1 MNSFKNWVIGT
12 SLLCAVVLGLG
23 AFLLVKP
30 QLDEAGELDAQTE
43 ALVASNDDLADEVAD
58 LKEQFSHIEEY
69 RAALA
74 SAQTRVPQRADIS
87 AMLREIDSIA
97 TASGVTLVSS
107 SPGAAQEWIA
117 PEPETPATDDAAAD
131 GSSEGDAAASDEVT
145 AEEQAA
151 ADEVAAA
158 AEASGDPLA
167 DALASAFVQDVLDL
181 DGFYSVPI
189 SVDVVG
195 PYENVR
201 TFIDTLQRG
210 TQRYFFAGD
219 LTLTRLEPAD
229 AVDGRPA
236 VAEGDVE
243 VAIAVSA
250 FVLTSESAADA
261 VVPEDPTVPLP
272 SGDRNPFTGTVASS

>member
-30 QLDEAGELDAQTE
+30 QLDQAGELDAQTE
-43 ALVASNDDLADEVAD
+43 ALVVSNDDLADEVAE
-58 LKEQFSHIEEY
+58 LKEQFSHIDEY

-87 AMLREIDSIA
+87 AMLREVDAIA

-117 PEPETPATDDAAAD
+117 PETETPAADDAATD
-131 GSSEGDAAASDEVT
+131 GTTEGDATPADEKT
-145 AEEQAA
+145 PEEQAA

-158 AEASGDPLA
+158 AAASGDPLA
-167 DALASAFVQDVLDL
+167 DALASAFIQDVMDL
-181 DGFYSVPI
+181 DGFYSLPI

-201 TFIDTLQRG
+201 TFIDNLQRG

-236 VAEGDVE
+236 VVEGDVE

-250 FVLTSESAADA
+250 FVLSSGSGASAT
-261 VVPEDPTVPLP
+261 VPEDPTAPLP
-272 SGDRNPFTGTVASS
+272 SGDRNPFTGAVGSD